1 MILLWSTAI
10 IPQARPYCDQ
20 FNTICEAPATPQ
32 LLLLYCSLGL
42 ISIGAG
48 GIRSSCMAFG
58 ADQLDKRN
66 NPENTKTLQS
76 FFGWYYATV
85 TFSALI
91 AVTLIVYVQDNL
103 GWGMGFGI
111 PVMLMF
117 GSAVSFFLAS
127 SFYIK
132 LKAKTSLLTGLAQ
145 VIVASF
151 RNRHIELPSHATN
164 EVYHIRKGSM
174 LQVPSE
180 KLRFLNKSCVIKD
193 PQEDL
198 TSNGD
203 ASNPWSLCTVDQV
216 EDLKALIRVM
226 PLCSA
231 GIMMSV
237 NVYQGSFMVI
247 QAGTMD
253 RHVTPNFEI
262 PAGSFSMF
270 MMISIVVWI
279 PFYDRIVLPLAS
291 KIKGKPV
298 RLGLKQRMG
307 IGLLCSGASMV
318 ASAIVEY
325 TRRKIVI
332 EEGLT
337 DEPPAVVHMSA
348 LWILPF
354 YILGGLAEAFNG
366 IGQIEFCYSE
376 LPKTMST
383 IAANIYGFG
392 TFISNLV
399 ASFITSMVDNVTKRG
414 GESWISSNMN
424 KGHYDYYYCL
434 LAGLSML
441 NFIYF
446 LACCKAYGP
455 CHGDNK
461 NQAEKSKKGDYE
473 TMIPQA
479 RPYCDQFNTICEAP
493 TTTQLL
499 LLYCSLGLIS
509 MGAGG
514 VKSSCMAFSA
524 DQLEERNKLAEF
536 LQLVLCYINVCS
548 SNRSILFF
556 LASSFYI
563 KLKAR
568 ASLLTAC
575 MIKNPQEDLTSN
587 GAASNPWSLCTIEQ
601 VEDLKALIGVMPLCF
616 AGIMPSITVNQG
628 QFMGRIAIPLASK
641 IKGKPV
647 CLGLKQRMGI
657 GLLCSCASM
666 VSSACRVCTRRKIA
680 IEEGLSDEPQAVVQ
694 MSALWI
700 LSFYVLA
707 ALAEAFSGIGQIEF
721 CYSELPKTMSTI
733 AAKVNG
739 FGAFLGNPVAS
750 LIISLVDNVTK
761 RGGETYGPCHGDN
774 ENQAENSGIGDHE
787 SINQS

>member
-1 MILLWSTAI
+1 METPSDENNKIREPFLSSSPSKGGFGTLPFILATEAFERVATLGLSPNMIVYLRREFGMETAKAANVIFFWSAATNFTPIIGAFIADSYMGKYRMIGFGSVLCFLGMILLWSTAI

-20 FNTICEAPATPQ
+20 FNTTCEAPTTPQ

-145 VIVASF
+145 VLVASF

-180 KLRFLNKSCVIKD
+180 KLRFLNKACVIKD

-203 ASNPWSLCTVDQV
+203 ASNPWNLCTVDQV

-279 PFYDRIVLPLAS
+279 PFYDRIALPLAS
-291 KIKGKPV
+291 KIKGKSV

-307 IGLLCSGASMV
+307 IGLLCSCASMV

-325 TRRKIVI
+325 TRRKIAI
-332 EEGLT
+332 EEGLS

-399 ASFITSMVDNVTKRG
+399 ASFITSMVNNVTKRG

-473 TMIPQA
+473 
-479 RPYCDQFNTICEAP
+479 
-493 TTTQLL
+493 
-499 LLYCSLGLIS
+499 
-509 MGAGG
+509 
-514 VKSSCMAFSA
+514 
-524 DQLEERNKLAEF
+524 
-536 LQLVLCYINVCS
+536 
-548 SNRSILFF
+548 SIDD
-556 LASSFYI
+556 S
-563 KLKAR
+563 
-568 ASLLTAC
+568 
-575 MIKNPQEDLTSN
+575 
-587 GAASNPWSLCTIEQ
+587 
-601 VEDLKALIGVMPLCF
+601 
-616 AGIMPSITVNQG
+616 
-628 QFMGRIAIPLASK
+628 
-641 IKGKPV
+641 
-647 CLGLKQRMGI
+647 
-657 GLLCSCASM
+657 
-666 VSSACRVCTRRKIA
+666 
-680 IEEGLSDEPQAVVQ
+680 
-694 MSALWI
+694 
-700 LSFYVLA
+700 
-707 ALAEAFSGIGQIEF
+707 
-721 CYSELPKTMSTI
+721 
-733 AAKVNG
+733 
-739 FGAFLGNPVAS
+739 
-750 LIISLVDNVTK
+750 
-761 RGGETYGPCHGDN
+761 
-774 ENQAENSGIGDHE
+774 
-787 SINQS
+787 

>member
-1 MILLWSTAI
+1 METPSDENNKIREPFLSSSPSKGGFGTLPFILATEAFERVATLGLSPNMIVYLRREFGMETAKAANVIFFWSAATNFTPIIGAFIADSYMGKYRMIGFGSVLCFLGMILLWSTAI

-20 FNTICEAPATPQ
+20 FNTTCEAPTTPQ

-145 VIVASF
+145 VLVASF

-180 KLRFLNKSCVIKD
+180 KLRFLNKACVIKD

-203 ASNPWSLCTVDQV
+203 ASNPWNLCTVDQV

-279 PFYDRIVLPLAS
+279 PFYDRIALPLAS
-291 KIKGKPV
+291 KIKGKSV

-307 IGLLCSGASMV
+307 IGLLCSCASMV

-325 TRRKIVI
+325 TRRKIAI
-332 EEGLT
+332 EEGLS

-399 ASFITSMVDNVTKRG
+399 ASFITSMVNCWKRDG
-414 GESWISSNMN
+414 P
-424 KGHYDYYYCL
+424 K
-434 LAGLSML
+434 
-441 NFIYF
+441 IYF
-446 LACCKAYGP
+446 YYTLNILQY
-455 CHGDNK
+455 
-461 NQAEKSKKGDYE
+461 EDYK
-473 TMIPQA
+473 
-479 RPYCDQFNTICEAP
+479 Y
-493 TTTQLL
+493 
-499 LLYCSLGLIS
+499 
-509 MGAGG
+509 
-514 VKSSCMAFSA
+514 
-524 DQLEERNKLAEF
+524 F
-536 LQLVLCYINVCS
+536 LN
-548 SNRSILFF
+548 
-556 LASSFYI
+556 
-563 KLKAR
+563 
-568 ASLLTAC
+568 
-575 MIKNPQEDLTSN
+575 D
-587 GAASNPWSLCTIEQ
+587 
-601 VEDLKALIGVMPLCF
+601 
-616 AGIMPSITVNQG
+616 
-628 QFMGRIAIPLASK
+628 
-641 IKGKPV
+641 
-647 CLGLKQRMGI
+647 
-657 GLLCSCASM
+657 
-666 VSSACRVCTRRKIA
+666 
-680 IEEGLSDEPQAVVQ
+680 
-694 MSALWI
+694 
-700 LSFYVLA
+700 
-707 ALAEAFSGIGQIEF
+707 
-721 CYSELPKTMSTI
+721 
-733 AAKVNG
+733 
-739 FGAFLGNPVAS
+739 
-750 LIISLVDNVTK
+750 
-761 RGGETYGPCHGDN
+761 
-774 ENQAENSGIGDHE
+774 
-787 SINQS
+787 